1 MMMVGIMLVLLM
13 EFERWMKKVDRLE
26 RMLMKRIL
34 MLMEGNV
41 EKIKGLIWSIEVHKV
56 LI

>member
-13 EFERWMKKVDRLE
+13 GFERRMKRADRLE
-26 RMLMKRIL
+26 RMLMRRIL

>member
-1 MMMVGIMLVLLM
+1 MMVGIMLVLLM
-13 EFERWMKKVDRLE
+13 EFERRMKRVDRLE
-26 RMLMKRIL
+26 RMLMRRIL